1 MDLVIDIKALT
12 PDELHAAAALLAHGM
27 RDNPLHVKV
36 FGTDP
41 GDRERRLLR
50 FFDPLVA
57 YVHSHGA
64 VLGAYVHGELIGVLG
79 IMEPGGCR
87 PAVMDALRFTGVI
100 VASNPPAGVLRIL
113 RWLATWAR
121 NDPAW
126 PHWHIGPMAVR
137 PAYRRQGIGRRLMIR
152 CCEHMDAR
160 AATAYLETDL
170 AINVAFYETLG
181 FVVIKHEL
189 VLGEPNWFMSRPPS
203 SRPVDVTASLS

>member
-1 MDLVIDIKALT
+1 MDPIVDTKALT

-36 FGTDP
+36 FGADP
-41 GDRERRLLR
+41 DHRERHLLR
-50 FFDPLVA
+50 FHGHLVA

-64 VLGAYVHGELIGVLG
+64 VLGAYVQGELIGVLG

-87 PAVMDALRFTGVI
+87 PAMMDALRFARVI
-100 VASNPPAGVLRIL
+100 VASNPPTGVVRIL

-121 NDPAW
+121 NDLAG
-126 PHWHIGPMAVR
+126 PHWHIGPMAVH
-137 PAYRRQGIGRRLMIR
+137 PVYRRRGIGRRLMIH
-152 CCEHMDAR
+152 CCQHIDAL

-181 FVVIKHEL
+181 FLVIKQEV
-189 VLGEPNWFMSRPPS
+189 VLGVPNWFMTRPP
-203 SRPVDVTASLS
+203 T